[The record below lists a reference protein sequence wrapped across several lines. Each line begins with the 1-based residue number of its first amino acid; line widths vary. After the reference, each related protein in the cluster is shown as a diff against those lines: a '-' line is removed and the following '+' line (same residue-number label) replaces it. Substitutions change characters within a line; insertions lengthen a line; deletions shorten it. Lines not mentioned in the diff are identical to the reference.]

1 MGVRGLKEQKENTE
15 GTQRLYLWK
24 TVITSKTWKIKGGGD
39 QNAEAWRRGLQSPR
53 MGCCLAGWLVLL
65 LQELEETLQS

>member
-15 GTQRLYLWK
+15 GTQRVYLWK
-24 TVITSKTWKIKGGGD
+24 TAITSKTGKIKGGGD
-39 QNAEAWRRGLQSPR
+39 QNPEAWRRGLQSPR

-65 LQELEETLQS
+65 LQELEKTLKS